1 MADVKSGLLAYACHY
16 AFFILEQATSYV
28 MVSMMSWTF
37 SSSRDEKVYIEIQC
51 GRMSSIAQFAGFYTI
66 ILDLGN

>member
-1 MADVKSGLLAYACHY
+1 
-16 AFFILEQATSYV
+16 V

-51 GRMSSIAQFAGFYTI
+51 GRMSSIAQFAGFTLHNLRFRK
-66 ILDLGN
+66 LDRKR

>member
-1 MADVKSGLLAYACHY
+1 
-16 AFFILEQATSYV
+16 